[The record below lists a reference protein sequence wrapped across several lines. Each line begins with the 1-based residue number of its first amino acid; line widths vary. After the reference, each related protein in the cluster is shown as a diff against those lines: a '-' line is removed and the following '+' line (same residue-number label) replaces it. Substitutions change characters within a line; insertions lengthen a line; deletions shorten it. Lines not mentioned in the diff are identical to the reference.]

1 MTAVYCDTSVVVAYY
16 VPEDQSDQAERA
28 LRTQNERMVSS
39 LVLTE
44 ASAAL
49 RRKVHDRGLS
59 RPNAQAA
66 LDAFR
71 RDVATGLFRVV
82 SVDRRHFDHAGV
94 QIWSTRQRLRA
105 LDALHLAVA
114 ELDGLRLVTADK
126 VMAKAAKEFG
136 IKTIWAGA

>member
-1 MTAVYCDTSVVVAYY
+1 MRAVYCDTSVVVAYY
-16 VPEDQSDQAERA
+16 VPEDQSAQAERA
-28 LRTQNERMVSS
+28 LRTQDQRMVSS

-49 RRKVHDRGLS
+49 RRKVHDRELS
-59 RPNAQAA
+59 KLQAQSA

-71 RDVATGLFRVV
+71 QDVVTGHFHVINME
-82 SVDRRHFDHAGV
+82 RRHFDHAAS
-94 QIWSTRQRLRA
+94 QLWSTKQRLRT

-114 ELDGLRLVTADK
+114 ELDGLKIVTADT
-126 VMAKAAKEFG
+126 VMAKAAKELG

>member
-16 VPEDQSDQAERA
+16 VPEDQSEQAERA
-28 LRTQNERMVSS
+28 MRTQSQLMVSS

-49 RRKVHDRGLS
+49 RRKVHDKELS
-59 RPNAQAA
+59 NEHAQAA
-66 LDAFR
+66 LNAFR
-71 RDVATGLFRVV
+71 RDVATGVFHVV
-82 SVDRRHFDHAGV
+82 SVDRRHFDHAAA
-94 QIWSTRQRLRA
+94 QIWSTKHRLRT

-114 ELDGLRLVTADK
+114 ELDGLRLVTADMI
-126 VMAKAAKEFG
+126 MAKAAKELR